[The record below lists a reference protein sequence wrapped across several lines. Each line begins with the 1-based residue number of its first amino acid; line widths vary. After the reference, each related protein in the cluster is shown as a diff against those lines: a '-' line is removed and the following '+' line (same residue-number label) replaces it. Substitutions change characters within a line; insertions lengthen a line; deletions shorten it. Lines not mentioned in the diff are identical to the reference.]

1 VKVGSA
7 SRELKASV
15 PRETG
20 LEDEALREPECLAVL
35 HSGKRGRGR
44 FVGDARVVAVRSA
57 VGTLKWPGS
66 GASLPSLV
74 PLFPPSAK
82 RSYGSR
88 RLTLPAP
95 TTCLLG

>member
-20 LEDEALREPECLAVL
+20 LEDEAVGEPECLVVL

-44 FVGDARVVAVRSA
+44 TRGWSEGGSSRSA

-74 PLFPPSAK
+74 PLFPP
-82 RSYGSR
+82 R
-88 RLTLPAP
+88 P
-95 TTCLLG
+95 TEVTVVD